1 MEQVITPGKDERTYL
16 SFAGAPYRLEIGG
29 PVSVVRQN
37 LNSTPYKQLAA
48 TPSES
53 SGTID
58 TEGEKR
64 KRGLN
69 IDDDTKLAFLSAWIQ
84 WSEVPFA
91 YCLSEHKGKKAKD
104 SIENIIKY

>member
-1 MEQVITPGKDERTYL
+1 M
-16 SFAGAPYRLEIGG
+16 
-29 PVSVVRQN
+29 VRQN
-37 LNSTPYKQLAA
+37 LNTTPYKQLAA